1 MQIIVTLRQTFSAKT
16 DLNRIFF
23 HSLHISFFFFYR
35 IFSVLSG
42 YVISSIRQ
50 LHKSVLTFFDY
61 SPWTEESVA

>member
-1 MQIIVTLRQTFSAKT
+1 MVLTVTPRQIFSAEA

-23 HSLHISFFFFYR
+23 NSRHIPSFYR
-35 IFSVLSG
+35 VFSVLAG

-61 SPWTEESVA
+61 SPWTEESVV